1 MIDTANHLFSVQSQ
15 TPHSRAASVT
25 VADRKRHA
33 QAAPIENE
41 SSVTGSGT
49 AGPAPVAEATTRNA
63 TVTLPPILEQQQAIQ
78 ATEHARALI
87 QAQARAA
94 LVAQANAS
102 SQSVPRLLS

>member
-1 MIDTANHLFSVQSQ
+1 VIDTSNNLSSVQGQ
-15 TPHSRAASVT
+15 TLHSRAASVT
-25 VADRKRHA
+25 VAHRKRHA
-33 QAAPIENE
+33 ETAPIDNG
-41 SSVTGSGT
+41 SSVTATGQ
-49 AGPAPVAEATTRNA
+49 APIAECDKQNT

-94 LVAQANAS
+94 LLAQANAS